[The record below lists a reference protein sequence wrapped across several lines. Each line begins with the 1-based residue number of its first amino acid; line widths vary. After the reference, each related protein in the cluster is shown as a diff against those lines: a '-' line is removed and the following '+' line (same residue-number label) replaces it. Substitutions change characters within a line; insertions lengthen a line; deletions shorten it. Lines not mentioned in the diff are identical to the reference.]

1 MTELAKNRSD
11 AIRHLW
17 KKHPDLTASE
27 VAKAVN
33 SRNPQYGYQNLRDLA
48 NVIRHRDR
56 SREES
61 LSSDQSDCSSDL
73 RGVVKR
79 GVKRSGVVHCFVY
92 GPRVMP
98 AGLAAAVVAA
108 ARAGGLDWRVV
119 NERNGM
125 LHCKIPGTKYGM
137 IAYESA
143 GTLTVYAG
151 HGLPDFEDLSLNV
164 LVALDG
170 VIRKY
175 STNADDPVVLEAELH
190 QMDVFL
196 DRLWRYPSYHLP
208 LTVKGIERIG
218 PFSIRIKQGMAV
230 RRIRHDGTDLTCLEL
245 EVKPPVEAEVQAAIE
260 ANNQRLPEIVTAS
273 VAEAMKSFGSG
284 FGSEFG
290 KQFGDAFAQKFKE
303 MFGVTDQ
310 PAQLS
315 SPTAD
320 GRRYT

>member
-1 MTELAKNRSD
+1 MTELAKNPSD
-11 AIRHLW
+11 AIRRLW
-17 KKHPDLTASE
+17 KKHPNFTASE

-33 SRNPQYGYQNLRDLA
+33 SKNSQYSYQKLRDLA

-56 SREES
+56 SREQS
-61 LSSDQSDCSSDL
+61 QNSNQSDRSSDL
-73 RGVVKR
+73 RRVVKR

-92 GPRVMP
+92 GPRLMP

-108 ARAGGLDWRVV
+108 ARTGCPHWRAV

-125 LHCKIPGTKYGM
+125 LWCRIPGTKYRM

-143 GTLTVYAG
+143 GTLMVYAG

-164 LVALDG
+164 LVALDD

-175 STNADDPVVLEAELH
+175 SPNTNDPKVLEAEL
-190 QMDVFL
+190 QEMGVFL

-208 LTVKGIERIG
+208 LRVKGIEKIG

-273 VAEAMKSFGSG
+273 VAEAMKSFGPG
-284 FGSEFG
+284 FGGEFG

-303 MFGVTDQ
+303 MLMVTDQ
-310 PAQLS
+310 PAQPA
-315 SPTAD
+315 SPVAD